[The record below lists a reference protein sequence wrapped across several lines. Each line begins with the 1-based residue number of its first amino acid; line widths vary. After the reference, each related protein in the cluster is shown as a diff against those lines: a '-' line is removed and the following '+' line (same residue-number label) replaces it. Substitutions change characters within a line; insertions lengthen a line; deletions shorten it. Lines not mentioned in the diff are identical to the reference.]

1 MFLLFLFCAS
11 DMIKPQEVKKTDTY
25 ASLCATAR
33 CKPMGV
39 ETVSYFDGSVGPL
52 PEVKK
57 PAATKKV
64 TVKADKKKQ
73 AKKINPK
80 KRNC

>member
-11 DMIKPQEVKKTDTY
+11 DMIKPQEVKKADTY

-39 ETVSYFDGSVGPL
+39 ETVSYFDGSVRPL

-57 PAATKKV
+57 PAPTKKT
-64 TVKADKKKQ
+64 TVKTEKKKQ
-73 AKKINPK
+73 VKKTQSK
-80 KRNC
+80 KA